1 MNPPRS
7 LPSSSNK
14 RGESADDPTARRL
27 RGRRIVEALRQLGGL
42 DLAHAVVIDIGCA
55 TGLITNEIANQ
66 VDFIVGIDVNNDV
79 VRTASL
85 APNAPSATSFL
96 IGSGSSLPFQD
107 ATFDAAV
114 CNHVYEHVSDP
125 YALMAEIRRVLR
137 PEGICYFA
145 AGHTLQ
151 LIEPHHRLPFLSWL
165 PRRVADGWI
174 RLTGRGA
181 RYEERFLPPW
191 RLRTLFT
198 GFRSATLISPVMLR
212 DPQRYELPRIAKLPS
227 ALRGAIALMAMPL
240 ALAAPTWIWLLRR

>member
-1 MNPPRS
+1 MNPLRLS
-7 LPSSSNK
+7 PSSSNK
-14 RGESADDPTARRL
+14 RGESVDDPTHRRL

-42 DLAHAVVIDIGCA
+42 DLGHAAVIDIGCA
-55 TGLITNEIANQ
+55 SGLITKEIANQ
-66 VDFIVGIDVNNDV
+66 VDFIVGIDVNHDA
-79 VRTASL
+79 VRIANLGQNS
-85 APNAPSATSFL
+85 PSAASFL
-96 IGSGSSLPFQD
+96 IASGSSLPFAD

-165 PRRVADGWI
+165 PRRAADAWI
-174 RLTGRGA
+174 RLACRGE
-181 RYEERFLPPW
+181 RYDERFLPPW

-198 GFRSATLISPVMLR
+198 GFRSATLISPAMLR
-212 DPQRYELPRIAKLPS
+212 DPRRFELPWIAKLPS
-227 ALRGAIALMAMPL
+227 ALRVAIAMMSMPL

>member
-1 MNPPRS
+1 VNPPRS
-7 LPSSSNK
+7 SPNSSNK
-14 RGESADDPTARRL
+14 LEESAGDPTNRRL

-42 DLAHAVVIDIGCA
+42 DLGNAAVIDIGCA
-55 TGLITNEIANQ
+55 SGLITDEIANQ
-66 VDFIVGIDVNNDV
+66 VDFIVGIDVNNDA
-79 VRTASL
+79 VRIASSGSNGPSTTA
-85 APNAPSATSFL
+85 FL
-96 IGSGSSLPFQD
+96 IGDGSSLPFAD

-114 CNHVYEHVSDP
+114 CNHVYEHVPDP

-151 LIEPHHRLPFLSWL
+151 VIEPHHRVPFLSWL
-165 PRRVADGWI
+165 PRSVADRWI
-174 RLTGRGA
+174 RLTGRGL

-212 DPQRYELPRIAKLPS
+212 DPRRYGLPRIARLPS
-227 ALRGAIALMAMPL
+227 AVRVAIGLMSTPL